1 MSFRTPRCPLAPGTP
16 LCGAGRCPGE
26 GAEPGQ
32 KRASAPPTDFSA
44 SLPAVGGRPQ
54 LPGRSAWSSWTT
66 TSRLAPR
73 RARWDPPAAR
83 PYSSPW
89 RPRCGGKAAGRVVSG
104 CARTAA
110 LRRLSL
116 QERAHWSLGESL
128 QGGAGPQAAAC
139 ARASAGAGRCAHPGA
154 PNRADGGS
162 VMRSFQRRKDAA
174 TGAGSLLAFE
184 SASNLM
190 RNPSAA
196 VGKAAHG
203 AACCGALAGVAVQ
216 YVRGWRRLLF
226 GSRICKM
233 QGLSDGSLCMIGH
246 VGPSCGRAARCAAAI
261 HEGPT
266 WPMMQSDRR

>member
-1 MSFRTPRCPLAPGTP
+1 MFRTPRCPLAQGIP
-16 LCGAGRCPGE
+16 LCGAGWCPGE

-54 LPGRSAWSSWTT
+54 LPGRSVRWSWIT
-66 TSRLAPR
+66 TSRRAPR
-73 RARWDPPAAR
+73 RTRWDPPAAR

-89 RPRCGGKAAGRVVSG
+89 RPRCGGKAAGQVLSG

-116 QERAHWSLGESL
+116 QERAHWSLGEGL
-128 QGGAGPQAAAC
+128 QGGACPQAAVC

-174 TGAGSLLAFE
+174 TSAGSLLALE
-184 SASNLM
+184 SASNL
-190 RNPSAA
+190 RRKPSAA
-196 VGKAAHG
+196 VGKATHG
-203 AACCGALAGVAVQ
+203 AACCEALAGVAEAQ
-216 YVRGWRRLLF
+216 VRG
-226 GSRICKM
+226 
-233 QGLSDGSLCMIGH
+233 
-246 VGPSCGRAARCAAAI
+246 
-261 HEGPT
+261 
-266 WPMMQSDRR
+266 

>member
-1 MSFRTPRCPLAPGTP
+1 MSFGTPRCPLAPGTP

-89 RPRCGGKAAGRVVSG
+89 RPRCGGKAAGRVLSG

-110 LRRLSL
+110 LRKLSL
-116 QERAHWSLGESL
+116 QERAHWSLGKGL
-128 QGGAGPQAAAC
+128 QGGAGQQEAAYAL
-139 ARASAGAGRCAHPGA
+139 ASAGAGRCAHPGA

-190 RNPSAA
+190 RKPSAA
-196 VGKAAHG
+196 VGKATHG

-226 GSRICKM
+226 GSRICKI
-233 QGLSDGSLCMIGH
+233 QGLSDAHFASLATPWALRAGS
-246 VGPSCGRAARCAAAI
+246 PCG
-261 HEGPT
+261 
-266 WPMMQSDRR
+266 WRRRS